1 MNHLHRIGCTALIAA
16 ATALPTFAQ
25 TNGSNSPYSRYG
37 VGLLADGGNAFN
49 KAMAG
54 TAYGMADS
62 KQLNTLNP
70 ASYAAIDSLTF
81 LFDFGLSL
89 QNANVSAG
97 GTKTNVK
104 NTSVDYITA
113 GFRIAPKLGM
123 SLGLIPF
130 STVGYNTTSEKKI
143 SSGHD
148 DITQTTTFSGDGGLH
163 EAYLGL
169 GWNAFSTPKHALSV
183 GANAGYLWGNLNHI
197 VYMTFD
203 DTNINSSRQ
212 VYDANLRTYKLDF
225 GLQYAYS
232 LGAKDRLTLGV
243 VYGLGH
249 DINRPA
255 CYYNQKTSSSS
266 ILASDTLT
274 AANAFSLPHTLG
286 AGVTWSHGHSL
297 RIGADYTLQKWGS
310 AHSPSVVNVA
320 GEPFYTAVKGNYTDR
335 HRVSLGMEYVRNPES
350 LKWNHRIRYRLGL
363 AYSTP
368 YTKVDGQ
375 DGPRSYQASL
385 GVALP
390 ITNRYNNR
398 SLLNFTVQYE
408 RVEPKLKTMVTE
420 NYLRFCIGLSFNER
434 WFMKWKAE

>member
-37 VGLLADGGNAFN
+37 MGLLADGGNAFN

-97 GTKTNVK
+97 GTKTNAK

-143 SSGHD
+143 SSGHN

-286 AGVTWSHGHSL
+286 AGITWSHGHSL

-375 DGPRSYQASL
+375 DGPCSYQASL

>member
-16 ATALPTFAQ
+16 ATALSTFAQ

-286 AGVTWSHGHSL
+286 AGITWSHGHSL

-310 AHSPSVVNVA
+310 AHSPAVVNVA

-375 DGPRSYQASL
+375 DGPRS
-385 GVALP
+385 
-390 ITNRYNNR
+390 
-398 SLLNFTVQYE
+398 
-408 RVEPKLKTMVTE
+408 
-420 NYLRFCIGLSFNER
+420 
-434 WFMKWKAE
+434 